1 MSGPLSNPFMFK
13 AAVDGEF
20 YSHQVANS
28 CRFDRAS
35 SAYLSRTIQA
45 GGDLRQW
52 TLSFW
57 AKLTASAAFSS
68 SSYFIMTSKN
78 NASGSYDQ
86 LTFNVDSNSL
96 TYFQIANQYM
106 KPNGAYRDISAWA
119 HWVFLYD
126 SDNAAESS
134 RRRVYKNGEL
144 LGVSASDALSV
155 NTDSQIN
162 SNSVH
167 YIGARE
173 DLDASHFAD
182 YYLAD
187 VIFADGYAYAPTY
200 FGESK
205 NGVWIPKDYKTDT
218 GNYGTTGYHLDFA
231 TTTLGNDV
239 SGNNNDWTSNG
250 FATTDQMKDSPTFD
264 DTSNGGN
271 FATLLG
277 KLLRSYGR
285 TYTMSEGNLKY
296 AGGHSGETSNQYSS
310 MGASSGKWYA
320 EFLIETVGS
329 NSAVGIAPSETV
341 SYDDSLP
348 YTNTDVLGG
357 MGYLQGG
364 TVRFNNTDISSGYAT
379 YDTGDVIQVAMDID
393 NTKVWFGKNNTWQNS
408 GDPAAG
414 SNASYTDWTT
424 QGTFSTWHFVTAIGG
439 TSGVHICNFGQDGT
453 FAGEKTAGGN
463 TDDTGFGNFLYDVPA
478 GFLAMC
484 TGNLPTPAADPAD
497 DEGPANYF
505 VPKLYTG
512 DGASTLAITALEFQ
526 PDFTW
531 IKNRDTTDSH
541 CLFDSS
547 RGVTKLLT
555 ASTEV
560 AEVTDAD
567 SLKSWTSD
575 GFTVGADVKVNTS
588 SENYVSWN
596 WLANAGTTSTN
607 EDGSIDSE
615 VQADSD
621 RGFSIITY
629 TGTGSGA
636 ITYGHGLGARPEFIL
651 NFRREADQGCTVF
664 HHVMND
670 GAAPVDEARLYL
682 GYNGS
687 YGVGSGGLWDV
698 SAITSSTIGCISGT
712 WMNQSEDF
720 LTYAWVG
727 KEGYSRFGA
736 YEGNG
741 NANGAFVYLGFR
753 ASLIICK
760 SVNSTSDWQMFDD
773 QRVGYNVDNNEQ
785 SADNIAELTTD
796 MIDILSNGFK
806 CRIATDPNVAETY
819 IYMAW
824 AKNPFKY
831 SLSR

>member
-1 MSGPLSNPFMFK
+1 
-13 AAVDGEF
+13 
-20 YSHQVANS
+20 
-28 CRFDRAS
+28 
-35 SAYLSRTIQA
+35 
-45 GGDLRQW
+45 
-52 TLSFW
+52 
-57 AKLTASAAFSS
+57 
-68 SSYFIMTSKN
+68 
-78 NASGSYDQ
+78 
-86 LTFNVDSNSL
+86 
-96 TYFQIANQYM
+96 
-106 KPNGAYRDISAWA
+106 
-119 HWVFLYD
+119 
-126 SDNAAESS
+126 
-134 RRRVYKNGEL
+134 
-144 LGVSASDALSV
+144 
-155 NTDSQIN
+155 
-162 SNSVH
+162 
-167 YIGARE
+167 
-173 DLDASHFAD
+173 
-182 YYLAD
+182 
-187 VIFADGYAYAPTY
+187 
-200 FGESK
+200 
-205 NGVWIPKDYKTDT
+205 
-218 GNYGTTGYHLDFA
+218 
-231 TTTLGNDV
+231 
-239 SGNNNDWTSNG
+239 
-250 FATTDQMKDSPTFD
+250 
-264 DTSNGGN
+264 
-271 FATLLG
+271 
-277 KLLRSYGR
+277 
-285 TYTMSEGNLKY
+285 
-296 AGGHSGETSNQYSS
+296 
-310 MGASSGKWYA
+310 
-320 EFLIETVGS
+320 
-329 NSAVGIAPSETV
+329 
-341 SYDDSLP
+341 
-348 YTNTDVLGG
+348 
-357 MGYLQGG
+357 
-364 TVRFNNTDISSGYAT
+364 
-379 YDTGDVIQVAMDID
+379 
-393 NTKVWFGKNNTWQNS
+393 
-408 GDPAAG
+408 
-414 SNASYTDWTT
+414 
-424 QGTFSTWHFVTAIGG
+424 
-439 TSGVHICNFGQDGT
+439 
-453 FAGEKTAGGN
+453 
-463 TDDTGFGNFLYDVPA
+463 
-478 GFLAMC
+478 MC